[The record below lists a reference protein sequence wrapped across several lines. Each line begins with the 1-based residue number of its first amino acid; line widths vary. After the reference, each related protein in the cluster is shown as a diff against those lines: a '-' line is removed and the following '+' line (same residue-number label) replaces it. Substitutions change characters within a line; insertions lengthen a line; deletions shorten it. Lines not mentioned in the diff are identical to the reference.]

1 MPSSYHSS
9 NNDELVDK
17 WEQKGRRNSK
27 VRGKLEAYGMLNA
40 PKMAASVDA
49 LFNKL
54 EERFKQIPTITLQEI
69 PKIAI
74 FIVVSSG
81 RRLKV
86 SPANPSHHTLV
97 IDLRFQDGPKI
108 EKKYGSL
115 DKNIKFGKARGQV
128 VIKFDGEDTFIGIL
142 QENTNL
148 RKLVETGAVDIHG
161 RKNC

>member
-1 MPSSYHSS
+1 
-9 NNDELVDK
+9 
-17 WEQKGRRNSK
+17 
-27 VRGKLEAYGMLNA
+27 MLNA

-128 VIKFDGEDTFIGIL
+128 VIKFDGEDTFTGIL

-161 RKNC
+161 EKKLLIKVAPLLGGLFSDRIKPQTKSIWACHRWKPK